1 MFELSNLRS
10 FSLLQ
15 LLHENAQI
23 GIAGRR
29 LNMNFYKVEEFHLQA
44 ISNFL
49 TCENKES
56 NFSSHALACVG
67 SSSSPVSEPGI
78 LVLFPNTSIS
88 GEYPCRIPHVFFAV
102 GHCANACCN
111 CE

>member
-1 MFELSNLRS
+1 MIVRVLEISIPYFSAWLNCKFEII
-10 FSLLQ
+10 FLLQ
-15 LLHENAQI
+15 LLHGNAQI

-56 NFSSHALACVG
+56 NFSSHALA
-67 SSSSPVSEPGI
+67 
-78 LVLFPNTSIS
+78 
-88 GEYPCRIPHVFFAV
+88 
-102 GHCANACCN
+102 
-111 CE
+111 